1 MAWKIF
7 LPKNKPNSIVEG
19 KTLPRNPTKQKSQ
32 VPAPPDGAEDGLCLA
47 DLAEYSQVLKPT
59 ATVRQAAELLL
70 QEKGR
75 VRLVAENAGRVLGVV
90 TGPCLMAA
98 LLAGKA
104 PETPVREVMLPPGQ
118 ILRLPEREGYQE
130 IAGDYLILTGAGERS
145 GLCTCRNFRLL
156 WRELKQG
163 NREMATVRR
172 LNRELEGILQASYDG
187 VVVADEARILR
198 VSEGYRRI
206 TGLEPAELVGS
217 HWADMPDNDHMCLR
231 TVKEV
236 FKVALEEKQ
245 PVTRMRRNRAGNDVY
260 FTATPILDLDGQVVR
275 MVCNV
280 RDVTELNY
288 LRDQLERVRCE
299 LDELRT
305 RQWQPEDFVVES
317 QAMRRVVDLIRRAAR
332 VDATVLITGES
343 GVGKELVAK
352 LLHRLSPRK
361 EGPLIFINCG
371 AIPES
376 LVESELFGYEKG
388 AFTGAN
394 REGKVGLLELG
405 NKGTLVL
412 DEVGEL
418 PLGVQVK
425 LLRVIQEGEMYRI
438 GGVGPVAIDV
448 RLVACTNR
456 DLEKAVREGKFR
468 EDLYWRLNVIPVD
481 VPPLRERREAILPL
495 VNFYLERFAGKYGLR
510 KQLDLDAFRALEG
523 YEWPGNVRELQ
534 HMIERLV
541 VLTPGDV
548 IRREHLPEQ
557 VLRSGQGGGER
568 REEAVFVRGVV
579 PLAEAREEL
588 EHKLL
593 ERAMQVF
600 GTSRRAAEALGVD
613 HSTVVRKLQ
622 HWRDHQVAVD

>member
-1 MAWKIF
+1 M
-7 LPKNKPNSIVEG
+7 
-19 KTLPRNPTKQKSQ
+19 PRIRTRKLSP
-32 VPAPPDGAEDGLCLA
+32 VPERREAEKANLCLA
-47 DLAEYSQVLKPT
+47 DLAEHSLLIKPT
-59 ATVRQAAELLL
+59 APIKTAAEQILN
-70 QEKGR
+70 EKGK
-75 VRLVAENAGRVLGVV
+75 VRLVAEAGGRVLGVV
-90 TGPCLMAA
+90 NSSCLLAA

-104 PETPVREVMLPPGQ
+104 PDTPVKEVMLPPGQ
-118 ILRLPEREGYQE
+118 IFKLPEPEAYQE
-130 IAGDYLILTGAGERS
+130 IAGDYLVLAGGGDLS
-145 GLCTCRNFRLL
+145 ALCTCRNFRLL
-156 WRELKQG
+156 WREFKQG
-163 NREMATVRR
+163 HKELALARQ

-187 VVVADEARILR
+187 VVVADEVRILR
-198 VSEGYRRI
+198 VNEGYRRI
-206 TGLEPAELVGS
+206 TGLDPEKLVGQV
-217 HWADMPDNDHMCLR
+217 WEDMPDNDHMCLW

-236 FKVALEEKQ
+236 FKDVLGEKQ

-260 FTATPILDLDGQVVR
+260 FTATPILDMDGRVVR

-280 RDVTELNY
+280 RDVTELNF
-288 LRDQLERVRCE
+288 LREQLERVRCE
-299 LDELRT
+299 LEELRT
-305 RQWQPEDFVVES
+305 RHFQPDNFVVES
-317 QAMRRVVDLIRRAAR
+317 QAMRRVVDLIQRAAR

-343 GVGKELVAK
+343 GVGKEVVAK

-361 EGPLIFINCG
+361 EGPCIFINCG

-394 REGKVGLLELG
+394 REGKVGLLEMG

-412 DEVGEL
+412 DEVSEL
-418 PLGVQVK
+418 PLAMQVK

-438 GGVGPVAIDV
+438 GGVGPVALDV

-456 DLEKAVREGKFR
+456 DLEKLVREGKFR

-495 VNFYLERFAGKYGLR
+495 VNFYLESFGTKYRLR
-510 KQLDLDAFRALEG
+510 KQLDLDAYRALEN

-541 VLTPGDV
+541 VLSPGEV
-548 IRREHLPEQ
+548 IQRDHLPDQ
-557 VLRSGQGGGER
+557 VLRFGQHSR
-568 REEAVFVRGVV
+568 DQREEAVIVRGVM

-593 ERAMQVF
+593 DRAMEVF

-622 HWRDHQVAVD
+622 HWRRSKVVGN